1 MAAADTDNRL
11 TSHEQICSER
21 YLRLEGRMS
30 SVETRLDGV
39 DARLKKIESV
49 IIRSVGALL
58 VGMGGLIATII
69 LKVG

>member
-1 MAAADTDNRL
+1 MAGADTDNRL

-69 LKVG
+69 MRVG

>member
-58 VGMGGLIATII
+58 VGMGGLIATIVM
-69 LKVG
+69 KVG

>member
-1 MAAADTDNRL
+1 MAAGDTDARL

-21 YLRLEGRMS
+21 YLRLEGRMAT
-30 SVETRLDGV
+30 VETRLDGV

-69 LKVG
+69 MKVG

>member
-49 IIRSVGALL
+49 IIKSVGALL
-58 VGMGGLIATII
+58 VGMGGLVATIVM
-69 LKVG
+69 KVG

>member
-30 SVETRLDGV
+30 SVETRLGGV

-49 IIRSVGALL
+49 IIKSVGALL

-69 LKVG
+69 MRVG

>member
-1 MAAADTDNRL
+1 MAAADTDSRR

-21 YLRLEGRMS
+21 YLRLEGRMAT
-30 SVETRLDGV
+30 VETRLDGV

-69 LKVG
+69 MKVG

>member
-1 MAAADTDNRL
+1 MAASDTDNRL

-49 IIRSVGALL
+49 IVKSVGALL
-58 VGMGGLIATII
+58 VGMGGLIATI
-69 LKVG
+69 LMRVG